1 MVRLHPERLAPAH
14 RMTSGRDYSAAR
26 DGGRAHRGTHCLLIS
41 LPVAGEPT
49 RVGFIAS
56 KKGVG
61 GAVQRNRAKRRLREI
76 VRRRWP
82 RMPHQGFLLVFI
94 ASRATLRAPH
104 QMLASEVESLLAHAG
119 ALVPAVA

>member
-1 MVRLHPERLAPAH
+1 MVRQHPERLAPAH
-14 RMTSGRDYSAAR
+14 RMVSGRDYSAAR
-26 DGGRAHRGTHCLLIS
+26 QGGRAHRGAYCLLIS
-41 LPVAGEPT
+41 LSVATEPT

-82 RMPHQGFLLVFI
+82 RMPHQGYLLVFI
-94 ASRATLRAPH
+94 ASRATLSAPH
-104 QMLASEVESLLAHAG
+104 QLLASEVESLLARAG
-119 ALVPAVA
+119 ALAPAVD